1 MVRLQL
7 FLLLA
12 AAVSMMPQQ
21 AAAPAAGVSA
31 ASAVSVLGIGPFR
44 IPVDGVTEVVVTGQG
59 FSRQASNPTC
69 RLSSYR
75 YIIPWYASESGCRPR
90 DGLVNAPSVS
100 FDRPSPTGY
109 TAPARVINATH
120 LVCTPPAVSLEG
132 VAVLSVSMDNATF
145 SVPSSSDATVGPT
158 CLECFALFSASVS
171 RRPFFAEQTGGVIV
185 STDTSLAGATN
196 LSVSATLQSSP
207 AVELLSHVPLAGGTK
222 AKLQFSLAALPP
234 LVRATL
240 TVTLHGAGT
249 HDIVKT
255 RHFERVPPAPNNR
268 SSAVDHETGALLVDG
283 RKHLVTGMCKHAH
296 HAPHEHGV
304 VYLGHLP

>member
-7 FLLLA
+7 LLLLLLA
-12 AAVSMMPQQ
+12 AAVSMMPQH
-21 AAAPAAGVSA
+21 AAAPAAAGVSA
-31 ASAVSVLGIGPFR
+31 VSAAVSVLGISPFR

-59 FSRQASNPTC
+59 FSRQAPNPTC

-75 YIIPWYASESGCRPR
+75 YIVPWYASGSGCRPR

-120 LVCTPPAVSLEG
+120 LVCTPPAVSLAG
-132 VAVLSVSMDNATF
+132 IAVLSVSMNNATF
-145 SVPSSSDATVGPT
+145 SVPSSSDTTVGPT

-185 STDTSLAGATN
+185 STDSSLAGATN
-196 LSVSATLQSSP
+196 LSVSVTLQSSP
-207 AVELLSHVPLAGGTK
+207 VVELLSHVPLAGGTK
-222 AKLQFSLAALPP
+222 TQLPFSLAALPP

-240 TVTLHGAGT
+240 TVALHGADA

-255 RHFERVPPAPNNR
+255 RHFERVPPASNNR

-283 RKHLVTGMCKHAH
+283 SKWLVTGMCEPAR
-296 HAPHEHGV
+296 APHDLSAV
-304 VYLGHLP
+304 